1 VTTPDDWCEVM
12 DMYRASCAHCRPP
25 AERRHLDRLA
35 VELELRGGN
44 TAPRHEVIT
53 RANWAIITASYHGRC
68 MFDCGEPIERGER
81 IARVSTGWVHE
92 DCARDM

>member
-1 VTTPDDWCEVM
+1 MADDWCEVM
-12 DMYRASCAHCRPP
+12 EMYRASCAHCRP
-25 AERRHLDRLA
+25 ADERRRLDRLA

-53 RANWAIITASYHGRC
+53 RADWAVITASYQGRC
-68 MFDCGEPIERGER
+68 MLDCGVPIERGER

>member
-1 VTTPDDWCEVM
+1 MADDWCEVM
-12 DMYRASCAHCRPP
+12 EMYRKSCAHCRPP
-25 AERRHLDRLA
+25 GERRRLDRLA

-53 RANWAIITASYHGRC
+53 RADWAITTASFQGRC
-68 MFDCGEPIERGER
+68 MLDCGTPVERGDR
-81 IARVSTGWVHE
+81 IVHVDAGWAHE